1 MSVHTWQGLLFIS
14 VLTGQPVCVST
25 KDSLLDKREAV
36 HSPTLSDFQK
46 VRNPAGEKFIGPHLL
61 TVCIHKSTIYQ
72 YFWLWICSYFRNKFI
87 SYLFVRTNKYQR
99 LEFKHKS
106 KPTTTTATNNN
117 NNQSDYYYC
126 LLNSIYSCLKHCVH
140 DYKSRHVKEINT
152 TAEGKHSHAMEEA
165 HLRHLY
171 PRSHSFGSWPWV
183 QVGT

>member
-1 MSVHTWQGLLFIS
+1 MARFAFQLCTDRSTGLCKHQGQSV
-14 VLTGQPVCVST
+14 
-25 KDSLLDKREAV
+25 KR
-36 HSPTLSDFQK
+36 SRSFSNLIRLPK
-46 VRNPAGEKFIGPHLL
+46 VRNPAGEKKLGLLKFIGPHLL

-99 LEFKHKS
+99 LQFEHKP

-126 LLNSIYSCLKHCVH
+126 LLDSIYSCLKHCVH